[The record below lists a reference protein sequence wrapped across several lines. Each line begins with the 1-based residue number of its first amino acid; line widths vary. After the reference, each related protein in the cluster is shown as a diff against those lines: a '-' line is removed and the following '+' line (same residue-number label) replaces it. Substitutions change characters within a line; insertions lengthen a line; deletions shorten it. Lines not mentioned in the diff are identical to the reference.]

1 MTRTYELFPFAVLD
15 NMENHPIKRNIKCR
29 SNKKKMLK
37 FLLRIVHGKHAYD
50 VYMAR
55 NFKQCNT
62 IKGYLKQNQTEY
74 EKKYSCIKIFVLKN
88 VYHLTKLRITIC
100 SRIDISKFIYE
111 FNIRVYKYM
120 CNC

>member
-1 MTRTYELFPFAVLD
+1 
-15 NMENHPIKRNIKCR
+15 
-29 SNKKKMLK
+29 MLK

-62 IKGYLKQNQTEY
+62 IKGYFKQNQTEY

-88 VYHLTKLRITIC
+88 VLSLDEIKDYNLFKNRHIKIYIRI
-100 SRIDISKFIYE
+100 
-111 FNIRVYKYM
+111 
-120 CNC
+120 